1 MADLSIHGGG
11 EDGGMRVGGEKGG
24 MRVGRGEVE
33 KEQKQLTSFVPKR
46 SVYSTSIIIVK
57 LFE

>member
-11 EDGGMRVGGEKGG
+11 EDGG

-46 SVYSTSIIIVK
+46 SVYSTSIIIVE